1 MDNPK
6 ISVIIPVYNGE
17 QFIETA
23 INSVI
28 NQTYT
33 NYEIIVVNDGSVDNT
48 REIVNKIA
56 FKNEK
61 IKLINKENAGV
72 SVARNI
78 GVRETTG
85 EYLTFLDAD
94 DKLECTAL

>member
-33 NYEIIVVNDGSVDNT
+33 NFEIIVVNDGSVDNT

-56 FKNEK
+56 LKNEK
-61 IKLINKENAGV
+61 IKLINKEKRWCICSPEYRSEGDYGRV
-72 SVARNI
+72 SDI
-78 GVRETTG
+78 FGCG
-85 EYLTFLDAD
+85 
-94 DKLECTAL
+94 